1 MSEVSELDN
10 KYKVIG
16 ITGGIASGKSTVSD
30 YIKSKGYPVLDAD
43 IYARKVVEP
52 GSEGLKEIVEA
63 FGEDALNEDGTM
75 NRQYVGSLIFNDKDK
90 RDILNGITHP
100 KIRQKMNDDR
110 DFYLQTTH
118 VFQDIPLLFENGLEN
133 QMDEIIVVYVERDVQ
148 TERLMVRN
156 ELSESEAIS
165 RIESQMSL
173 EDKKARATV
182 VFDNSETRETLYKQI
197 DEFLSTLS

>member
-1 MSEVSELDN
+1 VSELDN

-30 YIKSKGYPVLDAD
+30 YIRSKGYPVLDAD

-63 FGEDALNEDGTM
+63 FGEVALNEDGTM
-75 NRQYVGSLIFNDKDK
+75 NRQYVGSLIFNDKEK

-100 KIRQKMNDDR
+100 KIRQMMNDER
-110 DFYLQTTH
+110 DFYLKTTH
-118 VFQDIPLLFENGLEN
+118 VFQDIPLLFENGLED

-148 TERLMVRN
+148 TERLMSRN

-165 RIESQMSL
+165 RIDSQMSL

-182 VFDNSETRETLYKQI
+182 VFDNTETRETLYKQI

>member
-1 MSEVSELDN
+1 MSALDN

-63 FGEDALNEDGTM
+63 FGEDALNEDGTL

-100 KIRQKMNDDR
+100 KIRQMMNDDR

-148 TERLMVRN
+148 IERLMARN

-182 VFDNSETRETLYKQI
+182 VFDNTETRETLYKQI
-197 DEFLSTLS
+197 DEYLSTLS

>member
-30 YIKSKGYPVLDAD
+30 YIRSKGYPVLDAD

-63 FGEDALNEDGTM
+63 FGEAALNEDGTM
-75 NRQYVGSLIFNDKDK
+75 NRQYVGSLIFNDKEK

-100 KIRQKMNDDR
+100 KIRQMMNDER
-110 DFYLQTTH
+110 DFYLKTTH
-118 VFQDIPLLFENGLEN
+118 VFQDIPLLFENGLEG

-148 TERLMVRN
+148 TERLMSRN

-182 VFDNSETRETLYKQI
+182 VFDNTETRETLYKQI

>member
-1 MSEVSELDN
+1 MSELDN

-43 IYARKVVEP
+43 TYARKVVEP
-52 GSEGLKEIVEA
+52 GSEDLKEIVEA
-63 FGEDALNEDGTM
+63 FGEDALNEDGTL

-100 KIRQKMNDDR
+100 KIRQMMNDDR

-148 TERLMVRN
+148 IERLMARN

-182 VFDNSETRETLYKQI
+182 VFDNTETRETLYKQI

>member
-1 MSEVSELDN
+1 MDN

-30 YIKSKGYPVLDAD
+30 YIRSKGYPVLDAD

-63 FGEDALNEDGTM
+63 FGEAALNEDGTM
-75 NRQYVGSLIFNDKDK
+75 NRQYVGSLIFNDKEK

-100 KIRQKMNDDR
+100 KIRQMMNDER
-110 DFYLQTTH
+110 DFYLKTTH
-118 VFQDIPLLFENGLEN
+118 VFQDIPLLFENGLEG

-148 TERLMVRN
+148 TERLMSRN

-182 VFDNSETRETLYKQI
+182 VFDNTETRETLYKQI

>member
-1 MSEVSELDN
+1 MDN

-30 YIKSKGYPVLDAD
+30 YIRSKGYPVLDAD

-63 FGEDALNEDGTM
+63 FGEAALNEDGTM
-75 NRQYVGSLIFNDKDK
+75 NRQYVGSLIFNDKEK

-100 KIRQKMNDDR
+100 KIRQMMNDER
-110 DFYLQTTH
+110 DFYLKTTH
-118 VFQDIPLLFENGLEN
+118 VFQDIPLLFENGLEG

-148 TERLMVRN
+148 TERLMSRN
-156 ELSESEAIS
+156 ELSESEATS

-182 VFDNSETRETLYKQI
+182 VFDNTETRETLYKQI

>member
-30 YIKSKGYPVLDAD
+30 YIRSKGYPVLDAD

-63 FGEDALNEDGTM
+63 FGEVALNEDGTM
-75 NRQYVGSLIFNDKDK
+75 NRQYVGSLIFNDKEK

-100 KIRQKMNDDR
+100 KIRQMMNDER
-110 DFYLQTTH
+110 DFYLKTTH
-118 VFQDIPLLFENGLEN
+118 VFQDIPLLFENGLED

-148 TERLMVRN
+148 TERLMSRN

-165 RIESQMSL
+165 RIDSQMSL

-182 VFDNSETRETLYKQI
+182 VFDNTETRETLYKQI

>member
-30 YIKSKGYPVLDAD
+30 YIRSKGYPVLDAD

-63 FGEDALNEDGTM
+63 FGEAALNEDGTM
-75 NRQYVGSLIFNDKDK
+75 NRQYVGSLIFNDKEK

-100 KIRQKMNDDR
+100 KIRQMMNDER
-110 DFYLQTTH
+110 DFYLKTTH
-118 VFQDIPLLFENGLEN
+118 VFQDIPLLFENGLEG
-133 QMDEIIVVYVERDVQ
+133 QMDEITVVYVERDVQ
-148 TERLMVRN
+148 TERLMSRN

-182 VFDNSETRETLYKQI
+182 VFDNTETRETLYKQI

>member
-75 NRQYVGSLIFNDKDK
+75 NRQYVGSLIFNDKEK

-100 KIRQKMNDDR
+100 KIRQMMNDER
-110 DFYLQTTH
+110 DFYLKTTH
-118 VFQDIPLLFENGLEN
+118 VFQDIPLLFENGLEG

-148 TERLMVRN
+148 TERLMARN